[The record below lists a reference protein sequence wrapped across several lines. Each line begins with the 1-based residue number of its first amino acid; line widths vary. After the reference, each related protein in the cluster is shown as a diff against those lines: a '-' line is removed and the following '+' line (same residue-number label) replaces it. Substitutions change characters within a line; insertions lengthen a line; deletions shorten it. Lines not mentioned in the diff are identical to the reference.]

1 MIAGIFVLLA
11 KIVLFNLQ
19 QLATTMIPVSL
30 RLLGQSVDMYT
41 MPTKTARLE
50 DLAENLTRRL
60 GVPFRPN
67 PKGGIAF
74 REPLRLTS
82 WSVPLVFDGHA
93 AWDHGSL
100 VPTDFVGHVL
110 WAALRSTTGR
120 DDPRPYWHCNLSESA
135 GAAIV
140 EHLTDQDS
148 GDGWVIGEDVLLDG
162 PAAIQPAEPK
172 RRSHHRV
179 A

>member
-1 MIAGIFVLLA
+1 
-11 KIVLFNLQ
+11 
-19 QLATTMIPVSL
+19 
-30 RLLGQSVDMYT
+30 MYT
-41 MPTKTARLE
+41 MPTKTALLE

-110 WAALRSTTGR
+110 WAALRSTSGR
-120 DDPRPYWHCNLSESA
+120 DDPRPYWHCNLGESA
-135 GAAIV
+135 AEAII
-140 EHLTDQDS
+140 EHLTEQDS
-148 GDGWVIGEDVLLDG
+148 GDGWVIGEDVLLEA
-162 PAAIQPAEPK
+162 PLRVESAKPKAAK
-172 RRSHHRV
+172 RRSSQHQV

>member
-1 MIAGIFVLLA
+1 MLPG
-11 KIVLFNLQ
+11 
-19 QLATTMIPVSL
+19 
-30 RLLGQSVDMYT
+30 GSVDMYT
-41 MPTKTARLE
+41 MPTKTLLLE

-110 WAALRSTTGR
+110 WAALRSTAGH
-120 DDPRPYWHCNLSESA
+120 DDPRPYWHCNLSPSA
-135 GAAIV
+135 AEAII
-140 EHLTDQDS
+140 EHLTEEDA
-148 GDGWVIGEDVLLDG
+148 GDGWVIGEDVLLK
-162 PAAIQPAEPK
+162 PPVAAEAPKAKPFK
-172 RRSHHRV
+172 RRSSHRV

>member
-1 MIAGIFVLLA
+1 
-11 KIVLFNLQ
+11 
-19 QLATTMIPVSL
+19 
-30 RLLGQSVDMYT
+30 MYT
-41 MPTKTARLE
+41 MPTQSVRLE

-67 PKGGIAF
+67 NKGGISF

-110 WAALRSTTGR
+110 WAALRATSGR
-120 DDPRPYWHCNLSESA
+120 EDPRPYWHCNLSESA
-135 GAAIV
+135 GDAIV
-140 EHLTDQDS
+140 EHLTDDDS
-148 GDGWVIGEDVLLDG
+148 GDGWVIGDDVLLER
-162 PAAIQPAEPK
+162 PAAMGPSKAKFAK
-172 RRSHHRV
+172 RRSHV

>member
-1 MIAGIFVLLA
+1 
-11 KIVLFNLQ
+11 
-19 QLATTMIPVSL
+19 
-30 RLLGQSVDMYT
+30 MYT
-41 MPTKTARLE
+41 MPTKTAQLE

-110 WAALRSTTGR
+110 WAGLRATAGR
-120 DDPRPYWHCNLSESA
+120 EDPRPYWHCNLSVAA
-135 GAAIV
+135 GEAII
-140 EHLTDQDS
+140 EHLTDEDS
-148 GDGWVIGEDVLLDG
+148 GDGWVIGEDVLLDA
-162 PAAIQPAEPK
+162 PVTMEAAKPKSAK

>member
-1 MIAGIFVLLA
+1 
-11 KIVLFNLQ
+11 
-19 QLATTMIPVSL
+19 
-30 RLLGQSVDMYT
+30 MYT
-41 MPTKTARLE
+41 MPTKTALLE

-100 VPTDFVGHVL
+100 VPTDFVGHVM
-110 WAALRSTTGR
+110 WAALRSTSGR
-120 DDPRPYWHCNLSESA
+120 DDPRPYWHCNLAESA
-135 GAAIV
+135 AQAII
-140 EHLTDQDS
+140 EHLTEQDS
-148 GDGWVIGEDVLLDG
+148 GDGWVIGEDVLLEA
-162 PAAIQPAEPK
+162 PLRVESVKPKSAK
-172 RRSHHRV
+172 RRSSQHQV

>member
-1 MIAGIFVLLA
+1 
-11 KIVLFNLQ
+11 
-19 QLATTMIPVSL
+19 
-30 RLLGQSVDMYT
+30 
-41 MPTKTARLE
+41 MPTKTALLE

-120 DDPRPYWHCNLSESA
+120 DDPRPYWHCNLSVAA
-135 GAAIV
+135 GEAII

-148 GDGWVIGEDVLLDG
+148 GDGWVIGEDVLLERPVSVEATKPKMG
-162 PAAIQPAEPK
+162 K
-172 RRSHHRV
+172 RRHHRV